1 MHLSL
6 PQVQRTRFFCLLA
19 ALLLSVTACAD
30 NTDEKLSFLSKHFEN
45 TASHSQLWQNGWF
58 GLFSGVA
65 ALNAVA
71 YTQTE
76 GEHNRYD
83 RKVGFVTSFLGA
95 ADLMINPMQ
104 THHFAEQLHAMPQNS
119 SAEREL
125 KLDQAVAWMQIS
137 AERERYEQ
145 SALNHILSGVVNGL
159 AGLAVAYD
167 DKRPGDGWVTFLTG
181 TLASEVKIYTAPQQ
195 MTEAEWL
202 YNSGKLTAQA
212 AIDETPRWQIA
223 AFGPL
228 ISATYRF

>member
-6 PQVQRTRFFCLLA
+6 LQGQRTRLFCLLTTF
-19 ALLLSVTACAD
+19 LLSVTARAD
-30 NTDEKLSFLSKHFEN
+30 DTDAKLSFLSKHFDN

-65 ALNAVA
+65 ALNAIA
-71 YTQTE
+71 YTQTD

-95 ADLMINPMQ
+95 ADLMINPMP
-104 THHFAEQLHAMPQNS
+104 THNFAEQLHTMPQNTPS
-119 SAEREL
+119 EREQ
-125 KLDQAVAWMQIS
+125 KLTQAVAWMQIS

-167 DKRPGDGWVTFLTG
+167 DKRPGDGWMTFITG
-181 TLASEVKIYTAPQQ
+181 TLASEAKIYTAPQQ

-212 AIDETPRWQIA
+212 AKDETPRWQIA